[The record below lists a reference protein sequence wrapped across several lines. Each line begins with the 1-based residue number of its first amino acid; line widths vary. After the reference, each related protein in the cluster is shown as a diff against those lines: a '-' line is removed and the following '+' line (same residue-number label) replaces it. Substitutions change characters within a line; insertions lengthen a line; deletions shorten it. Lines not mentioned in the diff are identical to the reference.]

1 MGGKAGEVKEVN
13 LSMQGLVATEL
24 FHLILGCQVQKVV
37 LVATFHIYSDINNIF
52 MAENEVL
59 IFSLIFLYLTTKYKQ

>member
-1 MGGKAGEVKEVN
+1 M
-13 LSMQGLVATEL
+13 ATEL

-37 LVATFHIYSDINNIF
+37 LVATFHIYLDINNIF

-59 IFSLIFLYLTTKYKQ
+59 IFSLIFLYLTTKSK

>member
-1 MGGKAGEVKEVN
+1 M
-13 LSMQGLVATEL
+13 ATEL

-59 IFSLIFLYLTTKYKQ
+59 IFSLIFLYLTTKSK